1 MVFLLEEPFK
11 DLLTFPWNVDELLP
25 FPTVSIYSLLLNP
38 QEQRSKFPLYTEP
51 SVLVS
56 FALSFGGV
64 RRVLGLLGLLEPENS
79 PLIGKD

>member
-1 MVFLLEEPFK
+1 MLTLQEPFT
-11 DLLTFPWNVDELLP
+11 DLLTFPWHVDELLS
-25 FPTVSIYSLLLNP
+25 FPTVLTYSLLLNP
-38 QEQRSKFPLYTEP
+38 QEKRSKFPLYTEP

-64 RRVLGLLGLLEPENS
+64 QRVSGLLELEKS